1 MTPQVSRMRPLSARI
16 PGSKSITTRALLLA
30 AAAKGTSTLWA
41 PLVSHDTLAFKAA
54 LGNLGTRVESSPGD
68 QFWDV
73 TGNGRGPVGTGEVWC
88 ADAGTAARFLPPFSA
103 AGEGTF
109 TFDGSEQLRARPLS
123 PLMKAMTALGAELE
137 TPVAG
142 RFPLTVRATG
152 LEGGELRVDSSMS
165 SQFLSGLLMTAP
177 LMRRPVRADLS
188 GSVSRPYL
196 DMTLSLMRRFG
207 ADVQESGNGVVE
219 VRPGGYRPAAVIIE
233 PDASTASYVFAAAA
247 ATEHRVTVPGLCGR
261 SLQGDLRF
269 VDTLR
274 QLGARVEVSDRD
286 VTVTGTGRLRG
297 GLLLDMGDISDT
309 FMTLAAIAPLADAP
323 LTIGGVR
330 HARYKESDR
339 IAAVTQNL
347 RACGIRVDET
357 EDSVTVHP
365 GPLRPARIACHRDHR
380 IAMAF
385 SVLALAAQVP
395 LVLDDPSCVTKTF
408 PGFHQEMARLFPSYD
423 VPEYRR

>member
-1 MTPQVSRMRPLSARI
+1 MTTQVSRLRPLSARI

-54 LGNLGTRVESSPGD
+54 LGSLGVRVETSPSD

-73 TGNGRGPVGTGEVWC
+73 TGNGRGPVGTAEVWC

-103 AGEGTF
+103 TGEGTF
-109 TFDGSEQLRARPLS
+109 TFDGSEQLRARPLG
-123 PLMKAMTALGAELE
+123 PLMKAMTDLGAHLE
-137 TPVAG
+137 APAPG
-142 RFPLTVRATG
+142 RLPLTVRATG

-165 SQFLSGLLMTAP
+165 SQFLSGLLMAAP
-177 LMRRPVRADLS
+177 LMRRPVRADLR

-207 ADVQESGNGVVE
+207 ADVQEPENAVVE
-219 VRPGGYRPAAVIIE
+219 VRPGGYRPAAVVIE

-247 ATEHRVTVPGLCGR
+247 ATEHRVTVMGLCAR

-269 VDTLR
+269 VDALR
-274 QLGARVEVSDRD
+274 TMGAQVEVSDAA

-297 GLLLDMGDISDT
+297 GFTLDMGDISDT

-323 LTIGGVR
+323 LTIRGVR
-330 HARYKESDR
+330 HARFKESDR
-339 IAAVTQNL
+339 IAAVAQNL

-385 SVLALAAQVP
+385 SVLGLAAQVP
-395 LVLDDPSCVTKTF
+395 LALDDPSCVTKTF
-408 PGFHQEMARLFPSYD
+408 PGFHQEMARLFPHYA
-423 VPEYRR
+423 VPERR